1 MLTQVSHSQTMTL
14 LLNGYSI
21 TEVADM
27 LEVSRTTVYNRRK
40 DFLDYAKKEGV
51 FMAAEHFDVEETF
64 DELFNL
70 ARELKQNDLRVEEAR
85 RGSKIVVLLDS
96 INVQEPESFIRE
108 VIQKSQESDISGEE
122 ITRYAV
128 ELRHLEREEGKPYSQ
143 LVSEIKEKKAEYKE
157 VEKNLKLLE
166 EQREQVEKDL
176 ERKLE
181 ESEATKEKL
190 ASFVKTR
197 DSLIVEGINL
207 EDFDQLAKV
216 IINLKEHDFELDEII
231 EFYGEMVLSRENLE
245 RNRAENKRLEDH
257 NKSLLRENYS
267 QEEKLEENLALV
279 SSVKRLREAEIEPD
293 EVLEIV
299 ETISDMADVLDLS
312 REEAIDRFIMDIK
325 TKYNERTNFEF
336 QLEELK
342 KLQQTHQEKNN
353 LLKEQVEVLEEVLED
368 RKLAVDSLKRI
379 ETVGI
384 SDEELVEWGN
394 LIKDLDYDLSI
405 FRDAIATL
413 GGIPAYVEN
422 KTQEIA
428 LLEAKEN
435 ELKASVESLEEK
447 LEAIQQTLVLVQKT
461 VESETNKI
469 KDTVEEFEEYFTSNE
484 TGFKTRSRRIFDDI
498 VENMIT
504 LLNNTKSEWN
514 SDLEILDEN
523 VKKIVDETD
532 RILENAYTGGRIVGR
547 FHALEP
553 IHKILQEEEVPLTEG
568 TIGVITMLTYIKIWL
583 ARNYSDEQA
592 KIFDSV
598 IERLTGDLGDIYK
611 R

>member
-1 MLTQVSHSQTMTL
+1 
-14 LLNGYSI
+14 
-21 TEVADM
+21 
-27 LEVSRTTVYNRRK
+27 
-40 DFLDYAKKEGV
+40 
-51 FMAAEHFDVEETF
+51 
-64 DELFNL
+64 
-70 ARELKQNDLRVEEAR
+70 
-85 RGSKIVVLLDS
+85 
-96 INVQEPESFIRE
+96 
-108 VIQKSQESDISGEE
+108 
-122 ITRYAV
+122 
-128 ELRHLEREEGKPYSQ
+128 
-143 LVSEIKEKKAEYKE
+143 
-157 VEKNLKLLE
+157 
-166 EQREQVEKDL
+166 
-176 ERKLE
+176 
-181 ESEATKEKL
+181 
-190 ASFVKTR
+190 
-197 DSLIVEGINL
+197 
-207 EDFDQLAKV
+207 
-216 IINLKEHDFELDEII
+216 
-231 EFYGEMVLSRENLE
+231 
-245 RNRAENKRLEDH
+245 
-257 NKSLLRENYS
+257 
-267 QEEKLEENLALV
+267 
-279 SSVKRLREAEIEPD
+279 
-293 EVLEIV
+293 
-299 ETISDMADVLDLS
+299 MADVMDLS

-342 KLQQTHQEKNN
+342 KLQQAYQEKNN
-353 LLKEQVEVLEEVLED
+353 LIKEQVEVLEEVLED
-368 RKLAVDSLKRI
+368 RKLAIDSLKRI

-384 SDEELVEWGN
+384 SDDELVEWGN

-422 KTQEIA
+422 KTQKIS

-435 ELKASVESLEEK
+435 ELKASVESLEKK

-484 TGFKTRSRRIFDDI
+484 TGFKIRSRRIFDDI

-553 IHKILQEEEVPLTEG
+553 IHKILREEEVPLTEG

-592 KIFDSV
+592 KVFDSV
-598 IERLTGDLGDIYK
+598 IERLMGDLGDIYQ

>member
-96 INVQEPESFIRE
+96 INVKEPESFIRD

-122 ITRYAV
+122 ITRYAI
-128 ELRHLEREEGKPYSQ
+128 ELRQLEREEGKTYSQ
-143 LVSEIKEKKAEYKE
+143 LVSEIKEKKGEYKE
-157 VEKNLKLLE
+157 VEKNLRLLE
-166 EQREQVEKDL
+166 EQREQVENDL

-181 ESEATKEKL
+181 ESEITREKL

-197 DSLIVEGINL
+197 DSLIEEGINI
-207 EDFDQLAKV
+207 EDFEQLAKL
-216 IINLKEHDFELDEII
+216 IINFKEHDFELDEII
-231 EFYGEMVLSRENLE
+231 EFYGEMELSRENLE

-279 SSVKRLREAEIEPD
+279 TSVKLLREAEIEPD
-293 EVLEIV
+293 VVIEII
-299 ETISDMADVLDLS
+299 ETISDMADVMDLS

-342 KLQQTHQEKNN
+342 KLQQAYQEKNN
-353 LLKEQVEVLEEVLED
+353 LIKEQVEVLEEVLED
-368 RKLAVDSLKRI
+368 RKLAIDSLKRI

-384 SDEELVEWGN
+384 SDDELVEWGN

-422 KTQEIA
+422 KTQKIS

-435 ELKASVESLEEK
+435 ELKASVESLEKK

-484 TGFKTRSRRIFDDI
+484 TGFKIRSRRIFDDI

-553 IHKILQEEEVPLTEG
+553 IHKILREEEVPLTEG

-592 KIFDSV
+592 KVFDSV
-598 IERLTGDLGDIYK
+598 IERLMGDLGDIYQ